1 MPKAAYRRENRFLRD
16 TARLISDARD
26 ADVMLQTLDGLSE
39 RFVGRL
45 PERSF
50 RELRDRLAEEADRS
64 QGQSRASTAD
74 DVVDAL
80 EAATARV
87 RDWPV
92 DRCGKNALNAG
103 AMRAYDRG
111 RVAYATVVRGDSS
124 VERLHEWRKRV
135 KDLWYHQRLLRD
147 AWPAVLKAHA
157 AAAHRLAD
165 VLGDDH
171 DLAVLAETLV
181 ASPGSPSRCARPRD
195 RRARGHRRAARPAAG
210 GGARPRSACLRGETQ
225 GLRPPP
231 SDLPGDR
238 SP

>member
-1 MPKAAYRRENRFLRD
+1 MAQPDMPKAAYRRENRFLRD

-111 RVAYATVVRGDSS
+111 RVAYATVVRGNSS
-124 VERLHEWRKRV
+124 VE
-135 KDLWYHQRLLRD
+135 
-147 AWPAVLKAHA
+147 
-157 AAAHRLAD
+157 
-165 VLGDDH
+165 G
-171 DLAVLAETLV
+171 
-181 ASPGSPSRCARPRD
+181 
-195 RRARGHRRAARPAAG
+195 
-210 GGARPRSACLRGETQ
+210 
-225 GLRPPP
+225 
-231 SDLPGDR
+231 
-238 SP
+238 